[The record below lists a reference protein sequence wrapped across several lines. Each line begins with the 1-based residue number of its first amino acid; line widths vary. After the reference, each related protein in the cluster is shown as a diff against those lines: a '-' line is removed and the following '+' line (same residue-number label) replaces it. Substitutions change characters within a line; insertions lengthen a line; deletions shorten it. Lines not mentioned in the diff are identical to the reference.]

1 MGRDSDDDLKV
12 YSEEEVEEEYAGL
25 FAEGDPCDTC
35 GKPGRVGIDPTCRG
49 SYDGEPQ
56 LACLDCA
63 PEALKKAFAEV
74 QGMSAI
80 VEPLEDYDVLWYYRI
95 DEMPA
100 YQFVREDIEGV
111 SWLLLTVGGPCSRCG
126 EQSRH
131 AWLPRAFIDPK
142 LPEGKPVFR
151 NLDRETEALCNA
163 CAAAAIAEICA
174 AIAMA
179 LITVEVPRGAMGVLI
194 PTGE

>member
-1 MGRDSDDDLKV
+1 
-12 YSEEEVEEEYAGL
+12 
-25 FAEGDPCDTC
+25 
-35 GKPGRVGIDPTCRG
+35 
-49 SYDGEPQ
+49 
-56 LACLDCA
+56 
-63 PEALKKAFAEV
+63 
-74 QGMSAI
+74 MSAI

-111 SWLLLTVGGPCSRCG
+111 SWLLLTVGGDCSRCS

-131 AWLPRAFIDPK
+131 AWLTREFIDPK

-151 NLDRETEALCNA
+151 NLDRDTEALCNA
-163 CAAAAIAEICA
+163 CAAAAVVDIAKRVD
-174 AIAMA
+174 MP
-179 LITVEVPRGAMGVLI
+179 LLTVEVPRGAMGVLI